1 MKGKKLVLH
10 SGEAGNG
17 TLYPLKPEIGID
29 SREGRK
35 EKKKNI
41 IILVPIFSDGVPSF
55 PLLQA

>member
-35 EKKKNI
+35 EKKKKYNNTCSN
-41 IILVPIFSDGVPSF
+41 FF
-55 PLLQA
+55 